1 MICYNRY
8 GFRPTPF
15 FVVSKQ
21 KIGFSFL
28 FSARSGFS
36 ALFAFGEF
44 NMYDDENYE
53 QAQYFIPI
61 NIGDDG
67 GVLGGRFKKRNMIEA
82 VVIGLLLTLV
92 WKIIFYPY
100 DIIVKIV
107 AYIILVI
114 PVVLFAIV
122 GVNNESFLEFLLEYL
137 AYKKKRRKM
146 KFRLP
151 MKLSEKRKKKLL
163 GK

>member
-1 MICYNRY
+1 MNMGLGPLLSLCR
-8 GFRPTPF
+8 
-15 FVVSKQ
+15 Q

-28 FSARSGFS
+28 FSAGSGFS
-36 ALFAFGEF
+36 APFAFEEI

-100 DIIVKIV
+100 DIIIKIV

-114 PVVLFAIV
+114 PVVLFAII

>member
-1 MICYNRY
+1 MDLGPLLSLCR
-8 GFRPTPF
+8 
-15 FVVSKQ
+15 Q

-28 FSARSGFS
+28 FSAGSGFS
-36 ALFAFGEF
+36 APFALRRF
-44 NMYDDENYE
+44 NMYDDDNYE

-100 DIIVKIV
+100 DIIIKIV

-114 PVVLFAIV
+114 PVVLFAII

>member
-1 MICYNRY
+1 MCYNKY
-8 GFRPTPF
+8 GLRSTPF
-15 FVVSKQ
+15 FVDKRLVFHFYFRQGADFRSLC
-21 KIGFSFL
+21 FL
-28 FSARSGFS
+28 RRFD
-36 ALFAFGEF
+36 
-44 NMYDDENYE
+44 MYDDENYE

-107 AYIILVI
+107 VYIILVI
-114 PVVLFAIV
+114 PVVLFAII

>member
-1 MICYNRY
+1 MCYNKY
-8 GFRPTPF
+8 GLRSTPF
-15 FVVSKQ
+15 FVVVSKRLVFHFYFRQ
-21 KIGFSFL
+21 GADFPHL
-28 FSARSGFS
+28 
-36 ALFAFGEF
+36 LLLGEF

>member
-1 MICYNRY
+1 MKGA
-8 GFRPTPF
+8 GFPLLL
-15 FVVSKQ
+15 
-21 KIGFSFL
+21 L
-28 FSARSGFS
+28 FKEA
-36 ALFAFGEF
+36 
-44 NMYDDENYE
+44 NMYDDDNYE
-53 QAQYFIPI
+53 QVQYFIPI

-82 VVIGLLLTLV
+82 VIIGLLLTLV
-92 WKIIFYPY
+92 WKIICYPY
-100 DIIVKIV
+100 DIIVKVV

-122 GVNNESFLEFLLEYL
+122 GVNNESLLEFLLEYL

>member
-1 MICYNRY
+1 
-8 GFRPTPF
+8 
-15 FVVSKQ
+15 
-21 KIGFSFL
+21 
-28 FSARSGFS
+28 
-36 ALFAFGEF
+36 
-44 NMYDDENYE
+44 MYDDDNYE

-92 WKIIFYPY
+92 WKVIFYPY

-114 PVVLFAIV
+114 PVVLFAII

>member
-1 MICYNRY
+1 MCR
-8 GFRPTPF
+8 
-15 FVVSKQ
+15 Q

-28 FSARSGFS
+28 FSVKGADFP
-36 ALFAFGEF
+36 APFAFKEIF
-44 NMYDDENYE
+44 VMYDDDNYE

-114 PVVLFAIV
+114 PVVLFAII

>member
-1 MICYNRY
+1 MCYNKY
-8 GFRPTPF
+8 GLRSTPF
-15 FVVSKQ
+15 FVDKRLVFHFYFRAERAG
-21 KIGFSFL
+21 I
-28 FSARSGFS
+28 S
-36 ALFAFGEF
+36 ALFAFKET
-44 NMYDDENYE
+44 NMYDDDNYE

>member
-1 MICYNRY
+1 MCYNEY
-8 GFRPTPF
+8 GLRSTPF
-15 FVVSKQ
+15 FVVGKRLVF
-21 KIGFSFL
+21 IFIFGEGAGI
-28 FSARSGFS
+28 SAP
-36 ALFAFGEF
+36 FAFGGI
-44 NMYDDENYE
+44 NMYDDDNYE
-53 QAQYFIPI
+53 PAQYFIPI

-82 VVIGLLLTLV
+82 VVIGLLLTLI

-114 PVVLFAIV
+114 PVVLFAII

>member
-1 MICYNRY
+1 MCYNEY
-8 GFRPTPF
+8 GLRSTPF
-15 FVVSKQ
+15 FVVDKRLVFHFYFRV
-21 KIGFSFL
+21 KGAGFPL
-28 FSARSGFS
+28 LLLLRR
-36 ALFAFGEF
+36 F
-44 NMYDDENYE
+44 NMYDDDNYE
-53 QAQYFIPI
+53 PAQYFIPI

-100 DIIVKIV
+100 DIIIKIV

-137 AYKKKRRKM
+137 AYKKKKRKM

>member
-1 MICYNRY
+1 M
-8 GFRPTPF
+8 GLDPLLSLLQ
-15 FVVSKQ
+15 VSKRLVFHFYFR
-21 KIGFSFL
+21 KAGGYFRSFC
-28 FSARSGFS
+28 
-36 ALFAFGEF
+36 FGGF

>member
-1 MICYNRY
+1 MCYNKY
-8 GFRPTPF
+8 GLRSTPF
-15 FVVSKQ
+15 FVVDKRLVFHFYFRQGADFPLS
-21 KIGFSFL
+21 L
-28 FSARSGFS
+28 
-36 ALFAFGEF
+36 LLGEF

-100 DIIVKIV
+100 DIIIKIV

-151 MKLSEKRKKKLL
+151 MKLSEKRKKRLL